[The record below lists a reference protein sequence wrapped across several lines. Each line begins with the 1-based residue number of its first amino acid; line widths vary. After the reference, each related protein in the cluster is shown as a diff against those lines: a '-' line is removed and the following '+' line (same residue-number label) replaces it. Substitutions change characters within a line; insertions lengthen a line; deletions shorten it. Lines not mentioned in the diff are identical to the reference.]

1 MAVKTIKT
9 RSGKILKFSSRKK
22 KMGAKTKMIRAP
34 ANRST
39 VNVGLGFPKK
49 LVFTHKYTKTQT
61 VTSTL
66 GLLGTLQFRCNGLYR
81 PDALSGTAQ
90 PYYYDQLTALY
101 DHWCVIGSKC
111 TFTVTPSTATTVPS
125 VLAAYVNDDTTVT
138 GTTPDQIS
146 ESSQGRMVRHLAAA
160 NNNIQKFTLKWSAR
174 KYFGAAPL
182 ANDELKG
189 TITADPIEQSLFV
202 IGVAALGAN
211 TVTYM
216 VTTQIEYITV
226 WSELKDIAQS

>member
-1 MAVKTIKT
+1 MARIRK
-9 RSGKILKFSSRKK
+9 SRKK
-22 KMGAKTKMIRAP
+22 VRVGAILGLKKAPRTKRSSVIT
-34 ANRST
+34 NRPT
-39 VNVGLGFPKK
+39 VALGLGFPKK

-66 GLLGTLQFRCNGLYR
+66 GLLGTLQFKCNGMFR
-81 PDALSGTAQ
+81 PDALAGTAQ
-90 PYYYDQLTALY
+90 PYYFDQLTALY
-101 DHWCVIGSKC
+101 DHFTVIGSKC

-125 VLAAYVNDDTTVT
+125 VIAAYVNDDTTVT

-182 ANDELKG
+182 ANTKLQGDIATDPTEL
-189 TITADPIEQSLFV
+189 SLFV
-202 IGVAALGAN
+202 LGVAALGSN
-211 TVTYM
+211 SLTYM
-216 VTTQIEYITV
+216 VTTQIEYISV
-226 WSELKDIAQS
+226 WTELKDVAQS